1 MRHPIRLTLPL
12 VRPGDCIHFG
22 LHIETSKHAVVADYT
37 DAWPS
42 RLVAFGAPRVG
53 RCEAR
58 SRHILHSAARTA
70 LTPAVDLQAEPAD
83 EPA

>member
-1 MRHPIRLTLPL
+1 MQTLL
-12 VRPGDCIHFG
+12 IALGHRVW
-22 LHIETSKHAVVADYT
+22 LHSVLPESK
-37 DAWPS
+37 
-42 RLVAFGAPRVG
+42 VG

-70 LTPAVDLQAEPAD
+70 STPAVDLQAEPAD